1 MACKK
6 AVVTT
11 DGGAIP
17 EVISDCGIV
26 VQTGNSEQLK
36 NAIFKLLNNE
46 ILKEEMAEKGYQ
58 RVHKALNWKRVAN
71 SVTEIYE
78 NIIKDFQK

>member
-1 MACKK
+1 M
-6 AVVTT
+6 
-11 DGGAIP
+11 
-17 EVISDCGIV
+17 ISDCGIV
-26 VQTGNSEQLK
+26 VQSGNSEQLK

-46 ILKEEMAEKGYQ
+46 TLKEEMAEKGYK
-58 RVHKALNWKRVAN
+58 RVHKALNWQRVAN